1 MLVEAR
7 DLGVLQCHLSGGE
20 PLLRRD
26 LVEIVAAAHDLGL
39 YTNLVTSALGL
50 SRPKAEQLR
59 AAGLDHV
66 QVSIQADEPAVSDRI
81 AGTPSFRRKIEA
93 MGVVK
98 ELGWPL
104 TVNVVL
110 HRQNIDRV
118 AAVLE
123 LAEEVGA
130 DRVELANTQ
139 YYGWAWRNR
148 DALLPSRAQLEAA
161 EVVVRAAR
169 ERLRDRM
176 DVIYVIPDYY
186 SRYPKPCMGGWASR
200 QLTVTPNGD
209 VLPCPAA
216 QSLPLPRAS
225 VRDDPLDRIWAESP
239 VMTAFR
245 GTDWMPDPCR
255 SCDRRELDFGGC
267 RCQAFQLTGDAA
279 RTDPVCHLSPDHD
292 LVARGGRGRER
303 GLAERRSPADPAP
316 APARPQPPNTN
327 GSATAAMIRVTPLSR
342 SGRIRTRRAAARPT
356 RSPTSDITAVMTP
369 KTAAENT
376 GENPSIPRLAPA
388 NRLSRLSV
396 NGMPNSAHGWSSSSG
411 SGLRRAE
418 MTRYRP
424 YTPRA
429 TAPTISATSPTAS
442 PISRPIINP
451 ISGMIP
457 SHSPKVSATC
467 TARFR
472 PNGTVPRAIDTRK
485 LSRLSTKPRMST
497 SQIMAIPPVDDDRRR
512 QERLCLG

>member
-1 MLVEAR
+1 MDSPFGLLAELTYRCPLGCAYCSNPLNIGDYQDELATHEWRRVLAEAR

-26 LVEIVAAAHDLGL
+26 LVEIVAEAHDLGL
-39 YTNLVTSALGL
+39 YTNLVTSALGF
-50 SRPKAEQLR
+50 SRSRAEELR
-59 AAGLDHV
+59 SAGLDHV
-66 QVSIQADEPAVSDRI
+66 QISVQSDEPTVSDRI
-81 AGTPSFRRKIEA
+81 AGIPSFARKIEA

-104 TVNVVL
+104 TMNVVL

-118 AAVLE
+118 ADLLA
-123 LAEEVGA
+123 LAEQVGA

-139 YYGWAWRNR
+139 YYGWALRNR

-169 ERLRDRM
+169 ERLRERM
-176 DVIYVIPDYY
+176 DIIYVIPDYY

-225 VRDDPLDRIWAESP
+225 VRADSLARIWAESP

-255 SCDRRELDFGGC
+255 SCERRELDFGGC

-292 LVARGGRGRER
+292 LVARAVTAANADSRGNDLPLVARPHR
-303 GLAERRSPADPAP
+303 AP
-316 APARPQPPNTN
+316 RPARLPGRPLP
-327 GSATAAMIRVTPLSR
+327 GVDRSA
-342 SGRIRTRRAAARPT
+342 
-356 RSPTSDITAVMTP
+356 
-369 KTAAENT
+369 
-376 GENPSIPRLAPA
+376 
-388 NRLSRLSV
+388 
-396 NGMPNSAHGWSSSSG
+396 
-411 SGLRRAE
+411 
-418 MTRYRP
+418 
-424 YTPRA
+424 
-429 TAPTISATSPTAS
+429 
-442 PISRPIINP
+442 
-451 ISGMIP
+451 
-457 SHSPKVSATC
+457 
-467 TARFR
+467 
-472 PNGTVPRAIDTRK
+472 
-485 LSRLSTKPRMST
+485 
-497 SQIMAIPPVDDDRRR
+497 
-512 QERLCLG
+512 

>member
-1 MLVEAR
+1 MDSPFGLLAELTYRCPLACAYCSNPLNLADYSDELTTAEWRRVLVEAS

-26 LVEIVAAAHDLGL
+26 VVEIVTAAHDLGL
-39 YTNLVTSALGL
+39 YTNLVTSAVGL
-50 SRPKAEQLR
+50 SRRRAEQLR

-66 QVSIQADEPAVSDRI
+66 QISIQAGEPAASDRM
-81 AGTPSFRRKIEA
+81 AGTRSFARKITA

-110 HRQNIDRV
+110 HRHNIDRV
-118 AAVLE
+118 AEVLG

-186 SRYPKPCMGGWASR
+186 SRYPKPCMGGWAAR

-225 VRDDPLDRIWAESP
+225 VRADPLARIWAESP
-239 VMTAFR
+239 VMNAFR

-255 SCDRRELDFGGC
+255 SCERREVDFGGC

-279 RTDPVCHLSPDHD
+279 RTDPVCQLSPDHH
-292 LVARGGRGRER
+292 LVAG
-303 GLAERRSPADPAP
+303 A
-316 APARPQPPNTN
+316 
-327 GSATAAMIRVTPLSR
+327 V
-342 SGRIRTRRAAARPT
+342 RAA
-356 RSPTSDITAVMTP
+356 
-369 KTAAENT
+369 NT
-376 GENPSIPRLAPA
+376 E
-388 NRLSRLSV
+388 SRDL
-396 NGMPNSAHGWSSSSG
+396 P
-411 SGLRRAE
+411 L
-418 MTRYRP
+418 
-424 YTPRA
+424 
-429 TAPTISATSPTAS
+429 
-442 PISRPIINP
+442 
-451 ISGMIP
+451 
-457 SHSPKVSATC
+457 
-467 TARFR
+467 
-472 PNGTVPRAIDTRK
+472 VPRGFNHRT
-485 LSRLSTKPRMST
+485 STGRP
-497 SQIMAIPPVDDDRRR
+497 RRR
-512 QERLCLG
+512 